1 MDSVSGVASWATRK
15 GVEWSLG
22 GEMGA
27 VLADP
32 RGMVHPSAPWM
43 WLAQRSVWVRPL
55 AETKQ
60 LVPETSSATLM
71 GSLME
76 IPMESQS
83 ETRLDWRMAKR

>member
-1 MDSVSGVASWATRK
+1 
-15 GVEWSLG
+15 
-22 GEMGA
+22 MGA

-76 IPMESQS
+76 IPMETQS
-83 ETRLDWRMAKR
+83 ETRMDLRMENRKWVGQLASPSVSER